1 MAGAR
6 GSRHRTSVTGSGH
19 NNRLNFPDHFFTIVP
34 IFESSKHLAPP
45 NNGGARVHARYS
57 SAPNTI
63 KTKKHRPLCC
73 ELSFSLSISGEPLA
87 NKSFSVE
94 GTEREEV
101 WQKSKQ
107 IVDATSAN
115 TRQQSY
121 KCVLVF
127 PGAQREE
134 NGVLFYLSLFPLVQ
148 SGSLLVF
155 LSFSFIQLVIVV
167 HSALN
172 CCTVF
177 SDFWKKHVPPFCG
190 SARSRFDEQ

>member
-1 MAGAR
+1 MKSTVHFFFFCFFSTLLPFATASAAALCGRKAYKIGRPGVAGAR

-101 WQKSKQ
+101 
-107 IVDATSAN
+107 
-115 TRQQSY
+115 
-121 KCVLVF
+121 
-127 PGAQREE
+127 
-134 NGVLFYLSLFPLVQ
+134 
-148 SGSLLVF
+148 
-155 LSFSFIQLVIVV
+155 
-167 HSALN
+167 
-172 CCTVF
+172 
-177 SDFWKKHVPPFCG
+177 
-190 SARSRFDEQ
+190 